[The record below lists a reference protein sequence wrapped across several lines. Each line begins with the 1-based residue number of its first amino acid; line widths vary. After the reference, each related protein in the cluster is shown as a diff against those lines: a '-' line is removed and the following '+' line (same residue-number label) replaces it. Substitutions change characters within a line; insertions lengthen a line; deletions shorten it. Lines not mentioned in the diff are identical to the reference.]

1 MLCGHEALVHKAM
14 GVDLTL
20 EFTGA
25 GLVLGSTAKL
35 SEDCT
40 FLPIC

>member
-1 MLCGHEALVHKAM
+1 MLRGHEALVHKAM
-14 GVDLTL
+14 GVDITF